1 MTQVTTEPQE
11 TGTELCERGHDL
23 IRSVLERIGDK
34 WSVVVIC
41 KLADTTRGFNELR
54 RLSGPNP
61 ITQRMLSATL
71 RRLER
76 DGLVTRTVRNTK
88 PPRVDYALSARGLS
102 LLGIVQSLARW
113 AEDNSGGI
121 LDSRTTFD
129 AEQA

>member
-1 MTQVTTEPQE
+1 MAAPPVTARAEALFT
-11 TGTELCERGHDL
+11 
-23 IRSVLERIGDK
+23 I
-34 WSVVVIC
+34 
-41 KLADTTRGFNELR
+41 
-54 RLSGPNP
+54 
-61 ITQRMLSATL
+61 ATL

-88 PPRVDYALSARGLS
+88 PPRVDYALTARGLS